1 MRELLVPILFELA
14 RGAHRREEHN
24 TLKVPMIEAE
34 HHRNLARGRV
44 GCTRTPL
51 WNSHLEGIP
60 VIT

>member
-44 GCTRTPL
+44 ALHATYGTHTWKVSPL
-51 WNSHLEGIP
+51 
-60 VIT
+60 